1 MATEWALTRHG
12 RGFSKPPSP
21 KLGAERVFSTD
32 RAFTAKRKKAPPAD
46 QRGFRLA
53 SSVTGQA
60 LVEAIPLGLG
70 SMPLSDL
77 RGDIGGLNET
87 GSGERMGC

>member
-1 MATEWALTRHG
+1 M
-12 RGFSKPPSP
+12 
-21 KLGAERVFSTD
+21 
-32 RAFTAKRKKAPPAD
+32 
-46 QRGFRLA
+46 A

-70 SMPLSDL
+70 SMLLSDL